1 MDYTRNNTLKRRK
14 TKMVTDVKCP
24 RCGDEWIFDG
34 DEGFFNEVELHEI
47 EQHGELTT
55 LCQPCQEE
63 SVRDM

>member
-1 MDYTRNNTLKRRK
+1 
-14 TKMVTDVKCP
+14 MVTDVKCP
-24 RCGDEWIFDG
+24 CCGDEWIFDG